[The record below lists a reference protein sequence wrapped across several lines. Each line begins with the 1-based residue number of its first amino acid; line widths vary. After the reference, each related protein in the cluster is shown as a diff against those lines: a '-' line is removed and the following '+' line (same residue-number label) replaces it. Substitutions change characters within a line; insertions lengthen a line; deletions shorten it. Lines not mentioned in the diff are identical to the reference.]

1 MLAIPGLSEASS
13 LGFLAFAE
21 DHVVRLDPG
30 TVLSKG
36 REGDSVN
43 SLVEPELTLSPQ
55 IITLPCRARGRQC
68 WHQCK
73 GNHRPWRGSRLEY
86 CACHKRRERMW
97 KREKNQ
103 THSKSNSLKRFLPTN
118 QPGIVIFSW
127 AWTTVPSGWSSTFFL
142 LVPWQ

>member
-43 SLVEPELTLSPQ
+43 SLVEAELTLSPQ

-68 WHQCK
+68 
-73 GNHRPWRGSRLEY
+73 
-86 CACHKRRERMW
+86 
-97 KREKNQ
+97 
-103 THSKSNSLKRFLPTN
+103 
-118 QPGIVIFSW
+118 
-127 AWTTVPSGWSSTFFL
+127 
-142 LVPWQ
+142 